1 MADFFNAAF
10 PWIAMGIAIA
20 CIVVSHSKSDHAHSN
35 LTQKI
40 WFFAAVCF
48 MIAGIVGENTVFT
61 ILGLAYVCIGFSTKD
76 KRTTQKDDEEK
87 QDVK

>member
-10 PWIAMGIAIA
+10 PWISMGIAIA
-20 CIVVSHSKSDHAHSN
+20 CIVSHSKSDHANSN
-35 LTQKI
+35 IVQKL

-48 MIAGIVGENTVFT
+48 MIAGMVGKNIVFT
-61 ILGLAYVCIGFSTKD
+61 ILGLAYICIGSSTKN
-76 KRTTQKDDEEK
+76 KKTIRKDDEEK